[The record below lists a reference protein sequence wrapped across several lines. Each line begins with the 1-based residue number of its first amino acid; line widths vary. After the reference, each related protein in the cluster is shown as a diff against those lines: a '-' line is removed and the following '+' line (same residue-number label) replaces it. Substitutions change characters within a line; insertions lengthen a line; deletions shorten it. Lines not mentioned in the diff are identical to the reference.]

1 MINGNVG
8 TQEMTF
14 IGFDKVAQY
23 VDKFREA
30 ISEQPEKEVL
40 DGMTFVMN
48 ETDIDRHA
56 LQNCHGVTLS
66 IETLRDNT
74 AKKVTLLG
82 WLPLEFIRTKKPEV
96 DFLLSKENFR
106 FLSLPATPKDIIAAW
121 QKPTEVVEGAD
132 PGAIQGYTQRKIG
145 QLLHIIHGADPR
157 NPANDTEAQSVK
169 TMIRETRKEFP
180 SLAGSTD
187 DEVIDFLLAASAKRD
202 EVRKGENLSGVFCDI
217 EGTILVDGN
226 IRQDTLEKLEEYEAQ
241 GKSVVLWTDGDIDE
255 ISPQLRKHGIEY
267 PIHAKADYAGAT
279 VEVAID
285 DLDEHAFTAR
295 TKIQAKTFVRA

>member
-1 MINGNVG
+1 MTNGNVG
-8 TQEMTF
+8 AQEMTF
-14 IGFDKVAQY
+14 VGFDKVAQY
-23 VDKFREA
+23 IEKFRE
-30 ISEQPEKEVL
+30 SVSVQSEKEVL
-40 DGMTFVMN
+40 NGMTFVMN
-48 ETDIDRHA
+48 ETDIDHNA

-66 IETLRDNT
+66 IEALRDSN

-96 DFLLSKENFR
+96 DFLLSKDNFR
-106 FLSLPATPKDIIAAW
+106 FLRLPATPTDIIAAW
-121 QKPTEVVEGAD
+121 QKPTEAVEGAD

-145 QLLHIIHGADPR
+145 SLLHIIHGKDPR
-157 NPANDTEAQSVK
+157 KEREAPDVIH
-169 TMIRETRKEFP
+169 MIKETRKEFP
-180 SLAGSTD
+180 SLADNSD
-187 DEVIDFLLAASAKRD
+187 DEVIDFLLAASAKRE

-226 IRQDTLEKLEEYEAQ
+226 VRQDTLEKLEAYEAQ

-279 VEVAID
+279 VEIAID